1 MNIIKYLKNI
11 LKVGVILYALILIMM
26 YFFQEKIIFKPTTL
40 PQNYVFTIDV
50 PFEEIYLNGTE
61 NGKIHSLLL
70 KSESSKGLIVYYH
83 GNRAGLERWS
93 KIVTY
98 FVRKNYDVLVMDYRG
113 YGKSTGKRTEEILY
127 KDAQLVYNYAKTI
140 YPEEKI
146 SVYGRSLGSGL
157 ATYIGSK
164 NSPHQL
170 ILETPYHSFVD
181 VVRSWFKLV
190 PKFLMNYQ
198 MNSYQYIKNVK
209 CKTTIFHGTEDKV
222 VPLSSAQKLFK
233 EASQSK
239 EFILIETAH
248 HSNIG
253 EFEKY
258 HQKINEI
265 LP

>member
-1 MNIIKYLKNI
+1 MNYQKITTNI
-11 LKVGVILYALILIMM
+11 LKIGLILYVLILVMM

-40 PQNYVFTIDV
+40 PQNYTFSIEV
-50 PFEEIYLNGTE
+50 PFQEIYLNGIE

-70 KSESSKGLIVYYH
+70 KSKSSKGLIVYYH

-98 FVRKNYDVLVMDYRG
+98 FIKKGYDVLVMDYRG
-113 YGKSTGKRTEEILY
+113 YGKSTGKRTEKILY
-127 KDAQLVYNYAKTI
+127 NDAQLVYDYAKKL
-140 YPEEKI
+140 YPENKI
-146 SVYGRSLGSGL
+146 TVYGRSLGSGL
-157 ATYIGSK
+157 ATYVSSK
-164 NSPHQL
+164 NNPMQM

-181 VVRSWFKLV
+181 VVRSWFKFI

-198 MNSYQYIKNVK
+198 MNSYQYIKNVR

-222 VPLSSAQKLFK
+222 VPLSSAQKLYE
-233 EASQSK
+233 EAPQPK

-253 EFEKY
+253 EFEEY
-258 HQKINEI
+258 HQKINKI